1 MKNIKFKVILCF
13 IILASKVSAQ
23 NDKIKIVLLRGAAII
38 ENSGSRIEL
47 EKSNRITL
55 QKNAKVKLL
64 PNSNIIAYNNK
75 VKIEF
80 GGTKEQELS
89 FIKINTA
96 LKKTKQQSITGN
108 FIAYLDKMYL
118 DIEDKNHSYGASIGA
133 ASRGTGDIVFNYLP
147 KDESIILSD
156 SVILLFDSEVSKLSS
171 NIMVTIENTNEIVY
185 DDRPLVNQIKLNK
198 LKPGK
203 YNWTYTIE
211 SFGKKVSFKNTFF
224 VPEIAVKKLKLKEIF
239 DFNTQLNSCKGCFSV
254 DVKKILLSDFLESN
268 SFYVN

>member
-23 NDKIKIVLLRGAAII
+23 NDKIQIVLLRGAAII

-64 PNSNIIAYNNK
+64 PNSNIIAYNSK

-96 LKKTKQQSITGN
+96 LKKIKQQSITVN

-133 ASRGTGDIVFNYLP
+133 ASRGIGDIVFNYLP

-185 DDRPLVNQIKLNK
+185 DDRPLVNQVKLNK

-211 SFGKKVSFKNTFF
+211 SFGKKVSFKNTFS
-224 VPEIAVKKLKLKEIF
+224 VPEIEVKKIKLKEIF
-239 DFNTQLNSCKGCFSV
+239 DFNTQLNNCRGCFSV
-254 DVKKILLSDFLESN
+254 EAKKILMSDFLESK

>member
-13 IILASKVSAQ
+13 IILTSNVSAQ
-23 NDKIKIVLLRGAAII
+23 TDKLKIVVLRGAAII
-38 ENSGSRIEL
+38 ENPGSRIEL

-118 DIEDKNHSYGASIGA
+118 DIEDKNSSYGASIGA
-133 ASRGTGDIVFNYLP
+133 PSRGIGDNSLNYLP

-156 SVILLFDSEVSKLSS
+156 SVILSFGSEVSKLSS
-171 NIMVTIENTNEIVY
+171 NITVILENTNEIVY
-185 DDRPLVNQIKLNK
+185 DERPLVNQVKLNK

-211 SFGKKVSFKNTFF
+211 SYGKKVSFKNTFS
-224 VPEIAVKKLKLKEIF
+224 VPDIAVKKIKLKEIF

-254 DVKKILLSDFLESN
+254 DAKQILLTDFLESN
-268 SFYVN
+268 SFYID